1 MDSKHQFALYVPT
14 LAADLKGA
22 DVGAS
27 VVLHDGHLVRR
38 ISSVLRLQPGD
49 TITLFD
55 QSVHMIC
62 VLLSVNKKNL
72 KVTLQVKKNNAQL
85 MPSITL
91 LLPLLKKDALEAAIY
106 SAVELGVN
114 EIRLVQTEKAQRS
127 WGGAKEFKRLQR
139 IMIAAAEQSKHFSF
153 PELQVPEKLIPLLED
168 TKKISAKIFFD
179 PTGAPMLDVVQ
190 SLKEKKIEHMLLMVG
205 PEGDLSAEEK
215 ASLKNSAFTFC
226 ALTPTILRARQ
237 AVAVGLGALRS
248 MLC

>member
-1 MDSKHQFALYVPT
+1 MDSKHQFSLYVST
-14 LAADLKGA
+14 LAADIKGV

-27 VVLHDGHLVRR
+27 IFLHDEHLIRR

-55 QSVHMIC
+55 RSVHIIG
-62 VLLSVNKKNL
+62 VLRSVNKKNI
-72 KVTLQVKKNNAQL
+72 KVTLQIKNNNSQFI
-85 MPSITL
+85 PSIIL
-91 LLPLLKKDALEAAIY
+91 LLPLLKRDALEAAIY

-114 EIRLVQTEKAQRS
+114 EIRLVQTEKSQRS

-153 PELQVPEKLIPLLED
+153 PELCAPEKLIPLLED
-168 TKKISAKIFFD
+168 IEKISAKIFFD
-179 PTGAPMLDVVQ
+179 LTGTPMLEVVQ
-190 SLKEKKIEHMLLMVG
+190 SFKDKKIEHILLMVG

-237 AVAVGLGALRS
+237 AVAVGLGAFRS